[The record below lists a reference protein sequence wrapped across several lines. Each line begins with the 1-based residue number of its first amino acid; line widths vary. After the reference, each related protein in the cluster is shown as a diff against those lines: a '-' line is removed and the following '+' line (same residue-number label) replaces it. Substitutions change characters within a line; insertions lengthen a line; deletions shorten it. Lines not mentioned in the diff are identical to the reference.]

1 VNREVLMLLL
11 RQSFPESTVPERRV
25 VARQAG
31 DLADAGRYAADKG
44 VALTPQAIVE
54 NLADAPD
61 DHGLV
66 ERWNWWMGAL
76 DVAHGEYGRF
86 SVRRWES

>member
-1 VNREVLMLLL
+1 MNRDVLTLLL
-11 RQSFPESTVPERRV
+11 RQSFPESAVNERRV

-31 DLADAGRYAADKG
+31 DLADSGAYDADAG
-44 VALTPQAIVE
+44 VALTPQAIVS
-54 NLADAPD
+54 NLAEAPD

-76 DVAHGEYGRF
+76 DLAHGGYERF
-86 SVRRWES
+86 RVRRLD

>member
-1 VNREVLMLLL
+1 MLLL
-11 RQSFPESTVPERRV
+11 RQSFPESSVDARRV

-31 DLADAGRYAADKG
+31 DLADSGVYDADAGL
-44 VALTPQAIVE
+44 ALTPQAIVE

-61 DHGLV
+61 DHALV

-76 DVAHGEYGRF
+76 DLAHGGYERF
-86 SVRRWES
+86 RVRRWAEDS